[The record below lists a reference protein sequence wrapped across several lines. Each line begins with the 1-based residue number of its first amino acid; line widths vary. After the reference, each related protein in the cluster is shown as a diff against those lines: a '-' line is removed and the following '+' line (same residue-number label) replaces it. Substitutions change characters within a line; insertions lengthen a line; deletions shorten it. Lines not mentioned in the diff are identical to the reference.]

1 MERGEVQGR
10 CGWSWSSVKIAHR
23 AWIDEKKIN
32 LLIQLSLARHPDL
45 PNVPL
50 ITDLA
55 TSEEQVQIIKL
66 IFGRQ
71 VMGRPFLAPP
81 DVPADRVEALRRA
94 FMETMNDTEFL
105 ADAQSSQFEITPVSG
120 ERVQKLVEEIYRTPS
135 EIGRKAAAILQ

>member
-1 MERGEVQGR
+1 
-10 CGWSWSSVKIAHR
+10 
-23 AWIDEKKIN
+23 
-32 LLIQLSLARHPDL
+32 
-45 PNVPL
+45 
-50 ITDLA
+50 
-55 TSEEQVQIIKL
+55 
-66 IFGRQ
+66 
-71 VMGRPFLAPP
+71 MGRPFLAPP